1 MLVLVTVPSSFN
13 RLLDP
18 HRGMRPRPRSTIQRY
33 VSKTRLSQTSFVA
46 ATMVGFSVNAGH
58 LPLVPTWNQLF
69 LGVLTLGVV
78 VLWVSGALDVRKR
91 RMPPGP
97 KGLPFVGNKHQ
108 VPSIKPWRMFKKWND
123 QYGQCWVYSIFWIL
137 YLFNLYDM

>member
-18 HRGMRPRPRSTIQRY
+18 HRGTRPRPRSTIQRY

-69 LGVLTLGVV
+69 LGILTLGVV

-108 VPSIKPWRMFKKWND
+108 VPPIKPWRMFKKWND

>member
-1 MLVLVTVPSSFN
+1 MLVLVTVLSSFN

-18 HRGMRPRPRSTIQRY
+18 HRGTRPRPRSTIQRY
-33 VSKTRLSQTSFVA
+33 VSKIRLSQTSFVA